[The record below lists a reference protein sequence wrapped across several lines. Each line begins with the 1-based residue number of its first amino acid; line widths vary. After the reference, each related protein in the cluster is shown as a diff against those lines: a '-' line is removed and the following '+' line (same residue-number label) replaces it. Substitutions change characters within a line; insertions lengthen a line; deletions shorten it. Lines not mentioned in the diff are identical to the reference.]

1 MRRQKRRRADSSNVR
16 RETVRRFGV
25 ETDARTQVIDVTDD
39 VRDAVPD
46 DATGVCTV
54 FVRHT
59 TAGVVVNENEPKLVG
74 DIESFLDDLVPD
86 DGHAHDALDGNA
98 DSHLRATLVGSDVSI
113 PVDDG
118 ELTLGTWQSVL
129 FVECDGPRSREFV
142 VETVGE

>member
-59 TAGVVVNENEPKLVG
+59 TAGVIVNDNGPTLVG
-74 DIESFLDDLVPD
+74 DIESFLDDLVPE

-113 PVDDG
+113 PVEDG